1 MYNLNNFKT
10 FELSNMHSF
19 EIEIIVIAVSDFV
32 AGGDEERGSA
42 EGARGEAATL
52 CLDISRIS
60 IISRIYRWGAATSSS
75 SSMTSRGPC
84 VMKSSS
90 DNRSSSKVMVIE
102 IELSTNPSAFTF
114 GNQSRQYTKRAFKQI
129 NLMWNW
135 NAKAK
140 IITDKRLA

>member
-52 CLDISRIS
+52 CLQGESKKTGISKFSNCYNSLI
-60 IISRIYRWGAATSSS
+60 
-75 SSMTSRGPC
+75 
-84 VMKSSS
+84 
-90 DNRSSSKVMVIE
+90 
-102 IELSTNPSAFTF
+102 F
-114 GNQSRQYTKRAFKQI
+114 
-129 NLMWNW
+129 
-135 NAKAK
+135 
-140 IITDKRLA
+140 

>member
-19 EIEIIVIAVSDFV
+19 EIEIIVIAVSESDFV

-60 IISRIYRWGAATSSS
+60 IISRIYR
-75 SSMTSRGPC
+75 
-84 VMKSSS
+84 
-90 DNRSSSKVMVIE
+90 
-102 IELSTNPSAFTF
+102 
-114 GNQSRQYTKRAFKQI
+114 
-129 NLMWNW
+129 
-135 NAKAK
+135 
-140 IITDKRLA
+140 